1 MDHIGERMAIQNSKK
16 IGCETQPACDLS
28 QTSEEDRGADQPRVG
43 GEVFGVTRI
52 ANESMWRN
60 AVQQKRRTP
69 ETRGADHD
77 VGLRGESLEVRRELP
92 FNSFGFELRCD
103 PAQPL
108 DVAGVEQH
116 ALHDRRQ
123 TTSAAG
129 TYISRGA
136 NDEQSCVSQVT
147 LFERAHLFDALHD
160 ESNGQRIA
168 GREHGI
174 VFFRKLVEIAFD
186 QNGAESAEAHDFGSG
201 LDRAGRGRSDA
212 SEVLVHIGGFQTVG
226 RNETVDVQAAR
237 VSSSPRFDV
246 DMADRSRRDPGK
258 DVLDLVVGERCKFPS
273 AQDSEDV
280 RRRSPTLLMADQREI
295 DLDRRLS
302 PS

>member
-1 MDHIGERMAIQNSKK
+1 MRSN
-16 IGCETQPACDLS
+16 
-28 QTSEEDRGADQPRVG
+28 
-43 GEVFGVTRI
+43 
-52 ANESMWRN
+52 
-60 AVQQKRRTP
+60 
-69 ETRGADHD
+69 
-77 VGLRGESLEVRRELP
+77 RREGHPRLAAQITMSACVGNLWRSVESSP
-92 FNSFGFELRCD
+92 STPSASSSVATRRSRSMLR
-103 PAQPL
+103 
-108 DVAGVEQH
+108 
-116 ALHDRRQ
+116 ALSITRF
-123 TTSAAG
+123 TT
-129 TYISRGA
+129 GA
-136 NDEQSCVSQVT
+136 NDAQSCVSQVT

-237 VSSSPRFDV
+237 VSSSPRVDV